1 MIKRRLQEYIAGRL
15 FKGKVIIALGAR
27 QVGKTTLVENILSG
41 LDFQVIELN
50 GDEADVRELLADTT
64 STRLRAIVGKNKIVF
79 IDEAQRISNI
89 GITLK
94 LFTDKLKDIPV
105 IATGS
110 SSFELTSK
118 INEPLTGRKYQF
130 QLFAPSYLE
139 MIDHHGLL
147 TENRLLEHRL
157 IYGYYPEIITH
168 PGEGYYPEII
178 THPGEERELLKL
190 LSDSFLYKDLLL
202 LEDVTKPILF
212 EKLLKA
218 LALQLGSEVSF
229 NELSRLTGANH
240 QTVEKYITLL
250 EKAFVVFRLPAFS
263 RNVRNE
269 IRKGKKFYFYDNGI
283 RNAIINNFQLP
294 SQRTD
299 MGPLWENFLISERM
313 KSLSH
318 RGINVDSYFWRT
330 TQRQEIDYIEESSQS
345 LSAWEFKWNPKAKA
359 RIPKTFT
366 RAYSEAR
373 CSVVTPDNFTDFLI
387 NGIAAQQSNE
397 RV

>member
-1 MIKRRLQEYIAGRL
+1 MEQKNIIKRHMQDTITERL
-15 FKGKVIIALGAR
+15 FKGKVIIVLGAR
-27 QVGKTTLVENILSG
+27 QVGKTTLIENILSD
-41 LDFQVIELN
+41 LDYPVIELN
-50 GDEADVRELLADTT
+50 GDEADIRELLADIT
-64 STRLRAIVGKNKIVF
+64 STRIRAITGRNKIVF

-94 LFTDKLKDIPV
+94 LFADKLKDIQV

-110 SSFELTSK
+110 SSFELTAK

-139 MIDHHGLL
+139 MVEHHSLL

-157 IYGYYPEIITH
+157 IY
-168 PGEGYYPEII
+168 GYYPEII

-240 QTVEKYITLL
+240 QTIEKYITLL
-250 EKAFVVFRLPAFS
+250 EKAFVIFRLPAFS

-283 RNAIINNFQLP
+283 RNAIIKNFQLP
-294 SQRTD
+294 GQRTD
-299 MGPLWENFLISERM
+299 MGPLWENFLISERL
-313 KSLSH
+313 KALAQY
-318 RGINVDSYFWRT
+318 NLDVDSYFWRT
-330 TQRQEIDYIEESSQS
+330 TQQQEIDYLEESLQS
-345 LSAWEFKWNPKAKA
+345 LTAWEFKWNPKAKA
-359 RIPKTFT
+359 KIPKTFT
-366 RAYSEAR
+366 RAYPDAR
-373 CSVVTPDNFTDFLI
+373 CAVVTPDNFMDFLTG
-387 NGIAAQQSNE
+387 NATMPVAD
-397 RV
+397 

>member
-1 MIKRRLQEYIAGRL
+1 MKQSNIINRYILEAIAGRL
-15 FKGKVIIALGAR
+15 FKGKVIIVLGAR
-27 QVGKTTLVENILSG
+27 QVGKTTLVENILSA
-41 LDFQVIELN
+41 LDSPVIELN

-64 STRLRAIVGKNKIVF
+64 STRLRAIVGRNKIVF

-94 LFTDKLKDIPV
+94 LFADKLKDIQV

-110 SSFELTSK
+110 SSFELTTK

-139 MIDHHGLL
+139 MVAHHGLL
-147 TENRLLEHRL
+147 IENRLLEHRL
-157 IYGYYPEIITH
+157 IF
-168 PGEGYYPEII
+168 GYYPEII
-178 THPGEERELLKL
+178 THPGEERELLNL

-240 QTVEKYITLL
+240 QTIEKYIILL
-250 EKAFVVFRLPAFS
+250 EKAFVIFRLPAFS

-299 MGPLWENFLISERM
+299 MGPLWENFLISERL
-313 KSLSH
+313 KTLSNM
-318 RGINVDSYFWRT
+318 GLKVDRYFWRT
-330 TQRQEIDYIEESSQS
+330 TQQQEIDYIEESTQS
-345 LSAWEFKWNPKAKA
+345 LTAWEFKWNPKAKA

-373 CSVVTPDNFTDFLI
+373 CFVITPDNFMDFLT
-387 NGIAAQQSNE
+387 GS
-397 RV
+397 VTTVLPS

>member
-1 MIKRRLQEYIAGRL
+1 MKQNNIIKRCLQKDIAGRL
-15 FKGKVIIALGAR
+15 FKGKVIIVLGAR
-27 QVGKTTLVENILSG
+27 QVGKTTLVENILS
-41 LDFQVIELN
+41 DQDVPVIELN

-64 STRLRAIVGKNKIVF
+64 STRLRAIVGRKKIVF
-79 IDEAQRISNI
+79 VDEAQRISNI

-94 LFTDKLKDIPV
+94 LFADKLKDIQV

-110 SSFELTSK
+110 SSFELTAK

-139 MIDHHGLL
+139 MVEHHGLL

-157 IYGYYPEIITH
+157 IF
-168 PGEGYYPEII
+168 GYYPEII

-250 EKAFVVFRLPAFS
+250 EKAFVIFRLPAFS

-283 RNAIINNFQLP
+283 RNAIINNFQFP

-299 MGPLWENFLISERM
+299 MGPLWENFLISERI
-313 KSLSH
+313 KALSH
-318 RGINVDSYFWRT
+318 NSLNVDRYFWRT
-330 TQRQEIDYIEESSQS
+330 TQQQEIDYIEESPQS
-345 LSAWEFKWNPKAKA
+345 LTAREFKWNPKAKA

-366 RAYSEAR
+366 RAYPKAE
-373 CSVVTPDNFTDFLI
+373 CSVVTPDNFMGFIADGI
-387 NGIAAQQSNE
+387 N
-397 RV
+397 

>member
-1 MIKRRLQEYIAGRL
+1 MPSMEQKHIIKRHLQETIAGRL
-15 FKGKVIIALGAR
+15 FKGKVITVLGAR
-27 QVGKTTLVENILSG
+27 QVGKTTLIEDILSG
-41 LDFQVIELN
+41 LDYPYIELN

-94 LFTDKLKDIPV
+94 LFADKLKDIQV

-110 SSFELTSK
+110 SSFELSAK

-139 MIDHHGLL
+139 MVEHHGLL

-157 IYGYYPEIITH
+157 IFGYYPEIITH
-168 PGEGYYPEII
+168 A
-178 THPGEERELLKL
+178 GEERELLKL

-250 EKAFVVFRLPAFS
+250 EKAFVIFRLPAFS

-283 RNAIINNFQLP
+283 RNAIINNFQFP
-294 SQRTD
+294 TQRTD
-299 MGPLWENFLISERM
+299 IGPLWENFLISERI
-313 KSLSH
+313 KALAH
-318 RGINVDSYFWRT
+318 NNLNVDRYFWRT
-330 TQRQEIDYIEESSQS
+330 TQQQEIDYIEETALS
-345 LSAWEFKWNPKAKA
+345 LTAWEFKWNRKAKA

-366 RAYSEAR
+366 RAYPEAV
-373 CSVVTPDNFTDFLI
+373 CAVVTPDNFMEFLADE
-387 NGIAAQQSNE
+387 NTRLPAL
-397 RV
+397 

>member
-1 MIKRRLQEYIAGRL
+1 MKQNNIIKRHIQEAIAGRL
-15 FKGKVIIALGAR
+15 FKGKVIIVLGAR
-27 QVGKTTLVENILSG
+27 QVGKTTLVENILSA
-41 LDFQVIELN
+41 LDSPGIELN

-64 STRLRAIVGKNKIVF
+64 STRLRAIVGRNKIVF

-94 LFTDKLKDIPV
+94 LFADKLKDIQV

-110 SSFELTSK
+110 SSFELTTK

-139 MIDHHGLL
+139 MVAHHGLL
-147 TENRLLEHRL
+147 IENRLLEHRL
-157 IYGYYPEIITH
+157 IFGYYPEIITH
-168 PGEGYYPEII
+168 PGD
-178 THPGEERELLKL
+178 ERELLNL

-240 QTVEKYITLL
+240 QTIEKYIILL
-250 EKAFVVFRLPAFS
+250 EKAFVIFRLPAFS

-299 MGPLWENFLISERM
+299 MGPLWENFLISERL
-313 KSLSH
+313 KTLSNM
-318 RGINVDSYFWRT
+318 GLKVDRYFWRT
-330 TQRQEIDYIEESSQS
+330 TQQQEIDYIEESTQS
-345 LSAWEFKWNPKAKA
+345 LTAWEFKWNPKARA

-373 CSVVTPDNFTDFLI
+373 CFVITPDNFMDFLT
-387 NGIAAQQSNE
+387 GSVTAVLPS
-397 RV
+397 

>member
-1 MIKRRLQEYIAGRL
+1 MEQKNIIKRRLQKKIAERL
-15 FKGKVIIALGAR
+15 FKGKVIIVLGAR
-27 QVGKTTLVENILSG
+27 QVGKTTLVENILSE
-41 LDFQVIELN
+41 LDYPNIELN

-94 LFTDKLKDIPV
+94 LFADKLKDIPV

-110 SSFELTSK
+110 SSFELTAK

-139 MIDHHGLL
+139 MIEHHGLL

-157 IYGYYPEIITH
+157 IYGC
-168 PGEGYYPEII
+168 YPEII

-318 RGINVDSYFWRT
+318 MGINVDSYFWRT
-330 TQRQEIDYIEESSQS
+330 TQQQEIDYIEESSQS
-345 LSAWEFKWNPKAKA
+345 LAAWEFKWNPKAKA
-359 RIPKTFT
+359 RISKTFT
-366 RAYSEAR
+366 RSYPEVR
-373 CSVVTPDNFTDFLI
+373 CSLVTPDNFEEFLTTGKDEQV
-387 NGIAAQQSNE
+387 NN
-397 RV
+397 

>member
-1 MIKRRLQEYIAGRL
+1 MEQKNIIKRTLIDTLAGHL
-15 FKGKVIIALGAR
+15 FKGKVIIVLGAR
-27 QVGKTTLVENILSG
+27 QVGKTTLIEHLLSG
-41 LDFQVIELN
+41 LDYPVIELN
-50 GDEADVRELLADTT
+50 GDEADVRELLGNTT

-79 IDEAQRISNI
+79 IDEAQRINNI
-89 GITLK
+89 GLTLK
-94 LFTDKLKDIPV
+94 LFADKLPDMQV

-110 SSFELTSK
+110 SSFELGAK

-130 QLFAPSYLE
+130 QLFPLSFLE
-139 MIDHHGLL
+139 MVDHHGLL

-157 IYGYYPEIITH
+157 IFGYYPEIV
-168 PGEGYYPEII
+168 
-178 THPGEERELLKL
+178 THPGEEQELLQL

-202 LEDVTKPILF
+202 LEDVTRPVLF

-229 NELSRLTGANH
+229 NKLSRLTGANH

-250 EKAFVVFRLPAFS
+250 EKAFVIFRLPAFA

-299 MGPLWENFLISERM
+299 MGPLWENFLISERI
-313 KSLSH
+313 KALSLH
-318 RGINVDSYFWRT
+318 NHHVDSYFWRT
-330 TQRQEIDYIEESSQS
+330 TQQQEIDYVEESSQGIA
-345 LSAWEFKWNPKAKA
+345 AWEFKWNSSKKKKIK
-359 RIPKTFT
+359 IPKTFT
-366 RAYSEAR
+366 RAYPEAR
-373 CSVVTPDNFTDFLI
+373 CSVVTPENFFDFF
-387 NGIAAQQSNE
+387 Q
-397 RV
+397 VK

>member
-1 MIKRRLQEYIAGRL
+1 MKQNNIIKRHIQEAIAGRL
-15 FKGKVIIALGAR
+15 FKGKVIIVLGAR
-27 QVGKTTLVENILSG
+27 QVGKTTLVENILSA
-41 LDFQVIELN
+41 LDSPGIELN

-64 STRLRAIVGKNKIVF
+64 STRLRAIVGRNKIVF

-94 LFTDKLKDIPV
+94 LFADKLKDIQV

-110 SSFELTSK
+110 SSFELTTK

-139 MIDHHGLL
+139 MVAHHGLL
-147 TENRLLEHRL
+147 IENRLLEHRL
-157 IYGYYPEIITH
+157 IF
-168 PGEGYYPEII
+168 GYYPEII
-178 THPGEERELLKL
+178 THPGEERELLNL

-240 QTVEKYITLL
+240 QTIEKYIILL
-250 EKAFVVFRLPAFS
+250 EKAFVIFRLPAFS

-299 MGPLWENFLISERM
+299 MGPLWENFLISERL
-313 KSLSH
+313 KTLSNM
-318 RGINVDSYFWRT
+318 GLKVDRYFWRT
-330 TQRQEIDYIEESSQS
+330 TQQQEIDYIEESTQS
-345 LSAWEFKWNPKAKA
+345 LTAWEFKWNPKAKA

-373 CSVVTPDNFTDFLI
+373 CFVITPDNFMDFLTESVTTVLP
-387 NGIAAQQSNE
+387 G
-397 RV
+397 

>member
-1 MIKRRLQEYIAGRL
+1 MIKRSLQNTLAEHL
-15 FKGKVIIALGAR
+15 FKGKSIIVLGAR
-27 QVGKTTLVENILSG
+27 QVGKTTLVENLLSE
-41 LDFQVIELN
+41 LNYPVIELN

-64 STRLRAIVGKNKIVF
+64 STRLRAIVGRNKIVF
-79 IDEAQRISNI
+79 IDEAQRIGNI
-89 GITLK
+89 GLTLK
-94 LFTDKLKDIPV
+94 LFADKLTDIQV

-118 INEPLTGRKYQF
+118 INEPLTGRKYQY

-139 MIDHHGLL
+139 MVGHHGLL

-157 IYGYYPEIITH
+157 IF
-168 PGEGYYPEII
+168 GYYPEII

-202 LEDVTKPILF
+202 LEDVTRPILF

-250 EKAFVVFRLPAFS
+250 EKAFVIFRLPAFS

-269 IRKGKKFYFYDNGI
+269 IRKGKKFYFHDNGI

-299 MGPLWENFLISERM
+299 MGPLWENFLISERI
-313 KSLSH
+313 KALSH
-318 RGINVDSYFWRT
+318 MGLNVDRYFWRT
-330 TQRQEIDYIEESSQS
+330 TQQQEIDYIEESAQS
-345 LSAWEFKWNPKAKA
+345 LAAWEFKWSNEKKA
-359 RIPKTFT
+359 R
-366 RAYSEAR
+366 
-373 CSVVTPDNFTDFLI
+373 
-387 NGIAAQQSNE
+387 
-397 RV
+397 

>member
-1 MIKRRLQEYIAGRL
+1 MEQKNIIKRRLQKTITDRL
-15 FKGKVIIALGAR
+15 FKGKVIIILGAR
-27 QVGKTTLVENILSG
+27 QVGKTTLIEHILSD
-41 LDFQVIELN
+41 LDYPVIELN
-50 GDEADVRELLADTT
+50 GDEADVRELLTDTT
-64 STRLRAIVGKNKIVF
+64 STRLQAIVGRNKIVF

-94 LFTDKLKDIPV
+94 LFADKLGDVQV

-110 SSFELTSK
+110 SSFELTAK

-130 QLFAPSYLE
+130 QLFPPSYLE
-139 MIDHHGLL
+139 MVDHHGLL

-157 IYGYYPEIITH
+157 TF
-168 PGEGYYPEII
+168 GYYPEII
-178 THPGEERELLKL
+178 THPGEERELLQL

-250 EKAFVVFRLPAFS
+250 EKAFVIFRLPAFS

-283 RNAIINNFQLP
+283 RNAIINNFQFP

-313 KSLSH
+313 KSLAH
-318 RGINVDSYFWRT
+318 MGLNVDKYFWRT
-330 TQRQEIDYIEESSQS
+330 TQQQEIDYIEESAQS
-345 LSAWEFKWNPKAKA
+345 LTAWKFKWNPKSKA

-366 RAYSEAR
+366 RAYPDAE
-373 CSVVTPDNFTDFLI
+373 CSVVTPESFMDFLTGSI
-387 NGIAAQQSNE
+387 D
-397 RV
+397 

>member
-1 MIKRRLQEYIAGRL
+1 
-15 FKGKVIIALGAR
+15 
-27 QVGKTTLVENILSG
+27 
-41 LDFQVIELN
+41 
-50 GDEADVRELLADTT
+50 
-64 STRLRAIVGKNKIVF
+64 LRAIVGRNKIVF

-89 GITLK
+89 GLTLK
-94 LFTDKLKDIPV
+94 LFADKLPELQV
-105 IATGS
+105 ITTGS

-139 MIDHHGLL
+139 MVDHHGLL

-157 IYGYYPEIITH
+157 IF
-168 PGEGYYPEII
+168 GYYPEII
-178 THPGEERELLKL
+178 THPGEERELLQL

-240 QTVEKYITLL
+240 QTVEKYIILL
-250 EKAFVVFRLPAFS
+250 EKAFVIFRLPAFS

-283 RNAIINNFQLP
+283 RNAIIKNFQLP
-294 SQRTD
+294 GQRTD
-299 MGPLWENFLISERM
+299 MGPLWENFLISERI
-313 KSLSH
+313 KALSQY
-318 RGINVDSYFWRT
+318 NMDADSYFWRT
-330 TQRQEIDYIEESSQS
+330 TQQQEIDYIEESNQA
-345 LSAWEFKWNPKAKA
+345 LTAWEFKWNTKAKA
-359 RIPKTFT
+359 KIPKTFT
-366 RAYSEAR
+366 RAYPDSK
-373 CSVVTPDNFTDFLI
+373 CSVVTPENFMGFLAS
-387 NGIAAQQSNE
+387 GID
-397 RV
+397 

>member
-1 MIKRRLQEYIAGRL
+1 MEQKNIIKRCLQEKVAGRL
-15 FKGKVIIALGAR
+15 FKGKVIIVLGAR
-27 QVGKTTLVENILSG
+27 QVGKTTLVENILSE
-41 LDFQVIELN
+41 LDYPKIELN

-94 LFTDKLKDIPV
+94 LFADKLKDIPV

-110 SSFELTSK
+110 SSFELTAK

-139 MIDHHGLL
+139 IIDHHGLL

-157 IYGYYPEIITH
+157 IY
-168 PGEGYYPEII
+168 GYYPEII

-229 NELSRLTGANH
+229 NELGRLTGANQ

-294 SQRTD
+294 SLRTD

-318 RGINVDSYFWRT
+318 RGSNVDRYFWRT
-330 TQRQEIDYIEESSQS
+330 TQQQEIDYIEESPQS
-345 LSAWEFKWNPKAKA
+345 LAAWEFKWNPKAKA

-366 RAYSEAR
+366 RSYPDAR
-373 CSVVTPDNFTDFLI
+373 CSVVTPGNT

>member
-1 MIKRRLQEYIAGRL
+1 
-15 FKGKVIIALGAR
+15 
-27 QVGKTTLVENILSG
+27 
-41 LDFQVIELN
+41 
-50 GDEADVRELLADTT
+50 
-64 STRLRAIVGKNKIVF
+64 LRAIVGRNKIVF

-89 GITLK
+89 GLTLK
-94 LFTDKLKDIPV
+94 LFADKLPELQV
-105 IATGS
+105 ITTGS

-130 QLFAPSYLE
+130 QLYPLSYLE
-139 MIDHHGLL
+139 MVDHHGLL

-157 IYGYYPEIITH
+157 IYGYYPEIV
-168 PGEGYYPEII
+168 
-178 THPGEERELLKL
+178 THPGEEQELLQL

-202 LEDVTKPILF
+202 LEDVTRPVLF

-250 EKAFVVFRLPAFS
+250 EKAFAIFRLPAFA

-283 RNAIINNFQLP
+283 RNAIIKNFQLP

-299 MGPLWENFLISERM
+299 MGPLWENFLISERI
-313 KSLSH
+313 KALSQYGMDTD
-318 RGINVDSYFWRT
+318 RYFWRT
-330 TQRQEIDYIEESSQS
+330 TQQQEIDYVEESAQGIA
-345 LSAWEFKWNPKAKA
+345 AWEFKWNSSKKKKIK
-359 RIPKTFT
+359 IPKTFT
-366 RAYSEAR
+366 RAYPEAR
-373 CSVVTPDNFTDFLI
+373 CSVVTPENFMDFLSS
-387 NGIAAQQSNE
+387 GTD
-397 RV
+397 

>member
-1 MIKRRLQEYIAGRL
+1 MKQKNIIKRRLQETITDRL
-15 FKGKVIIALGAR
+15 FKGKVIIILGAR
-27 QVGKTTLVENILSG
+27 QVGKTTLVEHILSD
-41 LDFQVIELN
+41 LDYPFIELN

-64 STRLRAIVGKNKIVF
+64 STRLQAIVGRNKIVF
-79 IDEAQRISNI
+79 IDEAQRINNT

-94 LFTDKLKDIPV
+94 LFADKLKEVQV

-110 SSFELTSK
+110 SSFELTAK

-130 QLFAPSYLE
+130 QLFTPSYLE
-139 MIDHHGLL
+139 MVDHHGLL

-157 IYGYYPEIITH
+157 IF
-168 PGEGYYPEII
+168 GYYPEII
-178 THPGEERELLKL
+178 THPGEERELLQL
-190 LSDSFLYKDLLL
+190 VSDSFLYKDLLL

-229 NELSRLTGANH
+229 NELARLTGANH

-250 EKAFVVFRLPAFS
+250 EKAFVIFRLPAFS

-283 RNAIINNFQLP
+283 RNAIIKNFQLP

-313 KSLSH
+313 KSLAH
-318 RGINVDSYFWRT
+318 MGLAVDRYFWRT
-330 TQRQEIDYIEESSQS
+330 TQQQEIDYIEESAQS
-345 LSAWEFKWNPKAKA
+345 LTAWKFNWNVKEKA

-366 RAYSEAR
+366 RAYPDAV
-373 CSVVTPDNFTDFLI
+373 CSAVTPENVMEFLTGNIDNQ
-387 NGIAAQQSNE
+387 AES
-397 RV
+397 

>member
-1 MIKRRLQEYIAGRL
+1 MKRKNIIKRSLQESIAGRL
-15 FKGKVIIALGAR
+15 FKGKVIIVLGAR
-27 QVGKTTLVENILSG
+27 QVGKTTLIENILG
-41 LDFQVIELN
+41 NQDYPVIELN
-50 GDEADVRELLADTT
+50 GDEADVRELLGETT
-64 STRLRAIVGKNKIVF
+64 STRLRAIVGNNKIVF

-89 GITLK
+89 GLTLK
-94 LFTDKLKDIPV
+94 LFADKLKDIQV

-139 MIDHHGLL
+139 MVSHHGLL

-168 PGEGYYPEII
+168 PGEEQ
-178 THPGEERELLKL
+178 ELLQL

-202 LEDVTKPILF
+202 LEEVTRPILF
-212 EKLLKA
+212 DKLLKA

-250 EKAFVVFRLPAFS
+250 EKAFVIFRLPAFS

-283 RNAIINNFQLP
+283 RNTIIKNFQLP
-294 SQRTD
+294 GQRTD
-299 MGPLWENFLISERM
+299 MGPLWENFLISERV
-313 KSLSH
+313 KALSQY
-318 RGINVDSYFWRT
+318 NLVADSYFWRT
-330 TQRQEIDYIEESSQS
+330 TQQQEIDYIEELHQT
-345 LSAWEFKWNPKAKA
+345 LTAWEFKWSNRAKR

-366 RAYSEAR
+366 RAYPDAR
-373 CSVVTPDNFTDFLI
+373 CSVVSPDNFENFLKS
-387 NGIAAQQSNE
+387 GIDEQISA
-397 RV
+397 